1 MTICLNLSAATGE
14 KNKQIVATMNK
25 NIEVFGYTMSEA
37 LFDKLVHMKAKSREV
52 VYDVLVNGLKEITGA
67 DRVYNPMYPNFPE
80 SVMEKDDFELYFNA
94 IVHYWSFGTLLPY
107 EEKEERAPLFNT
119 AKVKVL
125 EAGSFDDLNDIFN
138 NLCASKTSLSKSDV
152 DDMIFVLNSA
162 KVTLPDEIP
171 YKENAACICRLLVD
185 TGVDTDGS
193 LCKKYVKAATDVLR
207 LVTAM
212 SDGDV
217 SLAENTKF
225 RNLKRSER
233 RIIMNL
239 LAGCGNAA
247 EDMNR
252 YAGRWIRV
260 GEKLHPGEFAKN
272 ERYTKAVQAFDIIR
286 NDGKIQSF
294 AGKVDAAIA
303 SGDVTTVVSL
313 LKKRPGEFAR
323 RIDFLLRIFDK
334 DADRKAVIM
343 GFASVAKD
351 VSSTVLLQVRE
362 HFINKLDGSDDMR
375 VFFPKGNL
383 ARSYY
388 IKNNR
393 TEAIPEDTMKMV
405 IAVCENTLVNI
416 YGNREFL
423 GKVYIDKA
431 LKDYTVPFSLRSAG
445 KTMTAVSRGSRIAI
459 DDNTKVIRPF
469 IWWTNTKDDIIDVD
483 LSVAVFADDW
493 NCLEHVSYSNLK
505 SNRFGICHSGDITNG
520 GPVDGE
526 GVAEFIDLDIDK
538 ALSAGARYA
547 VFNVY
552 NFSDEN
558 FSKMEHAAFGFMTRN
573 DMKSGKI
580 FEPSTVKQRM
590 DLASAT
596 TTCIPVIFDL
606 KERVF
611 VWCDMALTADHVRA
625 GYGGINVESNLPSVV
640 VTCKAMVDV
649 KKPNLYDLFIFNA
662 KARSVITDNPDE
674 SDMLKQCI
682 GDKYR
687 LVIKGEWK
695 EGIWDEMENGIRLN
709 FKDEEMIL
717 RNKSNC
723 LYDFNHQYYKVKDAN
738 LIVVIV
744 MGVTEAINYLKM
756 KKMDNDCKTVNPNG
770 FGQGIVYRNF
780 DYTNKILLA

>member
-1 MTICLNLSAATGE
+1 MENSVFSIILRRKNRVFINDNDMLKSLSGAAGE

-37 LFDKLVHMKAKSREV
+37 LFDKLVHMKVKNREV
-52 VYDVLVNGLKEITGA
+52 VYDALVNGLKELTGA
-67 DRVYNPMYPNFPE
+67 DKVYNPMYPNFPE

-125 EAGSFDDLNDIFN
+125 DAGSFDDLNDIFN

-152 DDMIFVLNSA
+152 DDMIFILNSA

-171 YKENAACICRLLVD
+171 FKENDACVCRLLVD

-193 LCKKYVKAATDVLR
+193 LCKKYVKTATDVLR

-217 SLAENTKF
+217 SLVENTKF

-272 ERYTKAVQAFDIIR
+272 ERYTKVVQAFGVIR

-294 AGKVDAAIA
+294 AGRVDAAVA
-303 SGDVTTVVSL
+303 SGDVNTVVSL

-323 RIDFLLRIFDK
+323 RIDFLLRTFDK

-388 IKNNR
+388 IKNDKAE
-393 TEAIPEDTMKMV
+393 TIPEDAMIMV
-405 IAVCENTLVNI
+405 IAVCENALVNI
-416 YGNREFL
+416 YGSRAFL

-431 LKDYTVPFSLRSAG
+431 LRNYTVPFSLRSTG

-459 DDNTKVIRPF
+459 DDSVKIIRPF
-469 IWWTNTKDDIIDVD
+469 IWWTNTKNDIIDVD
-483 LSVAVFADDW
+483 LSVAVFADNWD
-493 NCLEHVSYSNLK
+493 CLEHVSYSNLK
-505 SNRFGICHSGDITNG
+505 SEKFGMCHSGDITNG

-526 GVAEFIDLDIDK
+526 GAAEFIDLDIDK
-538 ALSAGARYA
+538 ALGAGARYA

-552 NFSDEN
+552 NFSNEL
-558 FSKMEHAAFGFMTRN
+558 FSKMEHAAFGFMTREN
-573 DMKSGKI
+573 MESGEI

-611 VWCDMALTADHVRA
+611 IWCDMALTADHVRA

-649 KKPNLYDLFIFNA
+649 KKPNLYDLLMFNV
-662 KARSVITDNPDE
+662 KARGIIT
-674 SDMLKQCI
+674 
-682 GDKYR
+682 
-687 LVIKGEWK
+687 
-695 EGIWDEMENGIRLN
+695 
-709 FKDEEMIL
+709 
-717 RNKSNC
+717 
-723 LYDFNHQYYKVKDAN
+723 AN
-738 LIVVIV
+738 LDEADIRFGFDDNCDVKPSDIDVIV
-744 MGVTEAINYLKM
+744 GKYL
-756 KKMDNDCKTVNPNG
+756 
-770 FGQGIVYRNF
+770 
-780 DYTNKILLA
+780 

>member
-1 MTICLNLSAATGE
+1 MENSVFNIILRRKNRVFINDDDMLKSLSTAAGE

-25 NIEVFGYTMSEA
+25 NIEVFGYTMSET
-37 LFDKLVHMKAKSREV
+37 LFDKLVHMKAKNREV
-52 VYDVLVNGLKEITGA
+52 VYDALVSGLKEITGA
-67 DRVYNPMYPNFPE
+67 DKVYNPMYPNFPE

-125 EAGSFDDLNDIFN
+125 EAGSFDDLNNIFN

-152 DDMIFVLNSA
+152 DDMIFTLNSA

-171 YKENAACICRLLVD
+171 FKENAACVCRLLID

-193 LCKKYVKAATDVLR
+193 LCKKYVKTATDVLR
-207 LVTAM
+207 LITAM

-247 EDMNR
+247 EDMSR
-252 YAGRWIRV
+252 YAGKWIRV

-272 ERYTKAVQAFDIIR
+272 EHYTKVVQAFGVIR

-294 AGKVDAAIA
+294 AGKVDAAVA
-303 SGDVTTVVSL
+303 SGDVNAVVSL

-323 RIDFLLRIFDK
+323 RIDFLLRTFDK
-334 DADRKAVIM
+334 DADRKTVIM

-362 HFINKLDGSDDMR
+362 HFINKLNGNDDMR

-388 IKNNR
+388 VKNNK
-393 TEAIPEDTMKMV
+393 TETVSEDAMKMV
-405 IAVCENTLVNI
+405 IAVCESALVNI

-423 GKVYIDKA
+423 GKVYIDEA
-431 LKDYTVPFSLRSAG
+431 LKNYTVPFSLRSAG

-459 DDNTKVIRPF
+459 DDSAKIIRPF
-469 IWWTNTKDDIIDVD
+469 IWWTNTKDNIIDVD
-483 LSVAVFADDW
+483 LSIAVFADDW

-505 SNRFGICHSGDITNG
+505 SSRFGICHSGDITNG

-526 GVAEFIDLDIDK
+526 GVAEFIDLDIEK

-552 NFSDEN
+552 NFSNEN

-573 DMKSGKI
+573 DMKIGEI

-640 VTCKAMVDV
+640 VTCKAMVDI
-649 KKPNLYDLFIFNA
+649 KKPNLYDLFTLNA
-662 KARSVITDNPDE
+662 KARGIITDNPDE
-674 SDMLKQCI
+674 ADVRFGLDDNCDVKPSDI
-682 GDKYR
+682 D
-687 LVIKGEWK
+687 
-695 EGIWDEMENGIRLN
+695 
-709 FKDEEMIL
+709 
-717 RNKSNC
+717 
-723 LYDFNHQYYKVKDAN
+723 
-738 LIVVIV
+738 VIV
-744 MGVTEAINYLKM
+744 GKYL
-756 KKMDNDCKTVNPNG
+756 
-770 FGQGIVYRNF
+770 
-780 DYTNKILLA
+780 

>member
-1 MTICLNLSAATGE
+1 MENSVFNIILRRKNRVFINDDDMLKSLSAAAGE

-37 LFDKLVHMKAKSREV
+37 LFDKLVHMKAKNREV
-52 VYDVLVNGLKEITGA
+52 VYDVLVNGLKELTGA
-67 DRVYNPMYPNFPE
+67 DKVYNPMYPNFPE

-107 EEKEERAPLFNT
+107 EEKKERVPLFNA

-125 EAGSFDDLNDIFN
+125 EAGSFDGLNDIFN

-152 DDMIFVLNSA
+152 DDMIFILNSA

-171 YKENAACICRLLVD
+171 FKENTACVCRLLVD

-193 LCKKYVKAATDVLR
+193 LCKKYVKTATDVLR
-207 LVTAM
+207 LITAM

-239 LAGCGNAA
+239 LACCGNAA
-247 EDMNR
+247 EDMSR
-252 YAGRWIRV
+252 YAGKWTRV

-272 ERYTKAVQAFDIIR
+272 ERYTKVVQAFGVIR

-294 AGKVDAAIA
+294 AGKVDAAVA
-303 SGDVTTVVSL
+303 SGDLNTVVSL

-323 RIDFLLRIFDK
+323 RMDFLLRTFDK
-334 DADRKAVIM
+334 DADRKTVIM

-362 HFINKLDGSDDMR
+362 HFINKLDGNDDIR

-388 IKNNR
+388 VKNDK
-393 TEAIPEDTMKMV
+393 TETIPEDAMKMV
-405 IAVCENTLVNI
+405 IAVCENALVNI

-423 GKVYIDKA
+423 GKLYIDEA
-431 LKDYTVPFSLRSAG
+431 LKNYTVPFSLRSAG

-459 DDNTKVIRPF
+459 DDNVKIIRPF
-469 IWWTNTKDDIIDVD
+469 IWWTNTKDNIIDVD

-493 NCLEHVSYSNLK
+493 NCLEHVSYTNLK

-538 ALSAGARYA
+538 ALSEGARYA

-552 NFSDEN
+552 NFSNEN
-558 FSKMEHAAFGFMTRN
+558 FSKMEYAAFGFMTRN
-573 DMKSGKI
+573 NMKSGEI

-596 TTCIPVIFDL
+596 TTCIPVIFDF
-606 KERVF
+606 KERMF
-611 VWCDMALTADHVRA
+611 IWCDMALTADHVRA

-649 KKPNLYDLFIFNA
+649 KKPNLYDLFTLNA
-662 KARSVITDNPDE
+662 KARGVITDNPDE
-674 SDMLKQCI
+674 ADISFGLDDNCDVKPSDI
-682 GDKYR
+682 D
-687 LVIKGEWK
+687 
-695 EGIWDEMENGIRLN
+695 
-709 FKDEEMIL
+709 
-717 RNKSNC
+717 
-723 LYDFNHQYYKVKDAN
+723 
-738 LIVVIV
+738 VIV
-744 MGVTEAINYLKM
+744 GKYL
-756 KKMDNDCKTVNPNG
+756 
-770 FGQGIVYRNF
+770 
-780 DYTNKILLA
+780 

>member
-1 MTICLNLSAATGE
+1 MENSVFNIILRRKNRVFINDDDMLKSLSAAAGE

-37 LFDKLVHMKAKSREV
+37 LFDKLVHMKIKSREV
-52 VYDVLVNGLKEITGA
+52 IYDALVSGLKEITGA
-67 DRVYNPMYPNFPE
+67 DKVYNPMYPNFPE

-107 EEKEERAPLFNT
+107 EEKNERTPLFNT
-119 AKVKVL
+119 AKVKIL
-125 EAGSFDDLNDIFN
+125 DAGSFDDLNDIFN

-152 DDMIFVLNSA
+152 DDMIFILNSA

-171 YKENAACICRLLVD
+171 FKENAACVCRLLVD

-193 LCKKYVKAATDVLR
+193 LCKKYVKTATDVLR

-212 SDGDV
+212 SNGDV

-247 EDMNR
+247 EDMNK

-272 ERYTKAVQAFDIIR
+272 ERYTKVVQAFGVIR

-303 SGDVTTVVSL
+303 SGDVNAVVSL
-313 LKKRPGEFAR
+313 LKKRPGEFVR
-323 RIDFLLRIFDK
+323 RIDFLLRTFNK
-334 DADRKAVIM
+334 DTDRKAVVM
-343 GFASVAKD
+343 GFASIAKD

-362 HFINKLDGSDDMR
+362 HFINKLDGNDDIR

-383 ARSYY
+383 AGSYY
-388 IKNNR
+388 VKNDK

-405 IAVCENTLVNI
+405 IAVCESALVNI

-423 GKVYIDKA
+423 GKVYIDEA
-431 LKDYTVPFSLRSAG
+431 LKNYTVPFSLRSAG

-459 DDNTKVIRPF
+459 DDSAKIIRPF
-469 IWWTNTKDDIIDVD
+469 IWWTNTKEDIIDVD
-483 LSVAVFADDW
+483 LSVAVFANDW

-505 SNRFGICHSGDITNG
+505 SSRFGICHSGDITNG

-526 GVAEFIDLDIDK
+526 GVAEFIDLDIEK

-573 DMKSGKI
+573 DMKSGEI

-640 VTCKAMVDV
+640 VTCKAMVDI

-662 KARSVITDNPDE
+662 KARGVITDNPDE
-674 SDMLKQCI
+674 AD
-682 GDKYR
+682 
-687 LVIKGEWK
+687 
-695 EGIWDEMENGIRLN
+695 IRFGLH
-709 FKDEEMIL
+709 D
-717 RNKSNC
+717 NC
-723 LYDFNHQYYKVKDAN
+723 DVKPND
-738 LIVVIV
+738 IDVIV
-744 MGVTEAINYLKM
+744 GKYL
-756 KKMDNDCKTVNPNG
+756 
-770 FGQGIVYRNF
+770 
-780 DYTNKILLA
+780 

>member
-1 MTICLNLSAATGE
+1 MENSVFNIILRRKNRVFINDDDMLKSLSAAAGE

-25 NIEVFGYTMSEA
+25 NIEVFGYTMSET
-37 LFDKLVHMKAKSREV
+37 LFDKLVHMKAKNREV
-52 VYDVLVNGLKEITGA
+52 VYDALVSGLKEITGA
-67 DRVYNPMYPNFPE
+67 DKVYNPMYPNFPE

-125 EAGSFDDLNDIFN
+125 EAGSFDDLNNIFN

-152 DDMIFVLNSA
+152 DDMIFTLNSA

-171 YKENAACICRLLVD
+171 FKENAACICRLLVD

-193 LCKKYVKAATDVLR
+193 LCKKYVKTATDVLR
-207 LVTAM
+207 LITAM

-239 LAGCGNAA
+239 LAGCGNTA

-272 ERYTKAVQAFDIIR
+272 ERYTKVVQAFGVIR

-294 AGKVDAAIA
+294 AGKVDAAVA
-303 SGDVTTVVSL
+303 SGDVNAVVSL
-313 LKKRPGEFAR
+313 FKKRPGEFAR
-323 RIDFLLRIFDK
+323 RIDFLLRTFDK
-334 DADRKAVIM
+334 DADRKTVIM

-388 IKNNR
+388 VKNDK
-393 TEAIPEDTMKMV
+393 TETIPEDAMKMI
-405 IAVCENTLVNI
+405 IAVCENALVNI

-423 GKVYIDKA
+423 GKIYIDEA
-431 LKDYTVPFSLRSAG
+431 LKDYTVPFSLRSAS

-459 DDNTKVIRPF
+459 DDSAKIIRPF
-469 IWWTNTKDDIIDVD
+469 IWWTNTKDNIIDVD
-483 LSVAVFADDW
+483 LSVAIFADDW
-493 NCLEHVSYSNLK
+493 NCLEHVSYNNLE
-505 SNRFGICHSGDITNG
+505 SDRFGICHSGDIING

-526 GVAEFIDLDIDK
+526 GAAEFIDLDIDK

-552 NFSDEN
+552 NFSNES

-573 DMKSGKI
+573 DMKSGEI

-625 GYGGINVESNLPSVV
+625 GFGGINVESNLPSVV

-649 KKPNLYDLFIFNA
+649 KKPNLYDLFTFNA
-662 KARSVITDNPDE
+662 KARGVITDNPDE
-674 SDMLKQCI
+674 ADINFGLDDNCDVKPSDI
-682 GDKYR
+682 D
-687 LVIKGEWK
+687 
-695 EGIWDEMENGIRLN
+695 
-709 FKDEEMIL
+709 
-717 RNKSNC
+717 
-723 LYDFNHQYYKVKDAN
+723 
-738 LIVVIV
+738 VIV
-744 MGVTEAINYLKM
+744 GKYL
-756 KKMDNDCKTVNPNG
+756 
-770 FGQGIVYRNF
+770 
-780 DYTNKILLA
+780 

>member
-1 MTICLNLSAATGE
+1 MENSVFNIILRRKNRVFINNDDMLKSLSAAVSE

-37 LFDKLVHMKAKSREV
+37 LFDKLVHMKAKNREV
-52 VYDVLVNGLKEITGA
+52 VYDALVNGLKELTGA
-67 DRVYNPMYPNFPE
+67 DKVYNPMYPNFPE

-107 EEKEERAPLFNT
+107 EEKKERAPLFNT
-119 AKVKVL
+119 VKVKVL
-125 EAGSFDDLNDIFN
+125 DAGSFDDLNDIFN

-152 DDMIFVLNSA
+152 DDMIFILNST
-162 KVTLPDEIP
+162 KVALPDEIP
-171 YKENAACICRLLVD
+171 FKENAACVCRLLVD

-193 LCKKYVKAATDVLR
+193 LCKKYVKTATDVLR

-247 EDMNR
+247 EDMSR
-252 YAGRWIRV
+252 YAGKWIRV

-272 ERYTKAVQAFDIIR
+272 ERYTKVVRAFDVIR

-294 AGKVDAAIA
+294 AGKVDAAVV
-303 SGDVTTVVSL
+303 SKDVNTVVSL

-323 RIDFLLRIFDK
+323 RIDFLLCTFDK
-334 DADRKAVIM
+334 DTDRKTVIM

-362 HFINKLDGSDDMR
+362 HFINKLDGNDDMR

-388 IKNNR
+388 IKNDKKE
-393 TEAIPEDTMKMV
+393 TIPEDAMKMV
-405 IAVCENTLVNI
+405 IAVCENALINI

-423 GKVYIDKA
+423 GKVYIDEA

-445 KTMTAVSRGSRIAI
+445 KTMISVSRGSRIAI
-459 DDNTKVIRPF
+459 DDSAKIIRPF
-469 IWWTNTKDDIIDVD
+469 IWWTNTKDNIIDVD

-493 NCLEHVSYSNLK
+493 NCLEHVSYNNLE
-505 SNRFGICHSGDITNG
+505 SDRFGICHSGDIING

-526 GVAEFIDLDIDK
+526 GVAEFIDLDIEK

-552 NFSDEN
+552 NFSNEN
-558 FSKMEHAAFGFMTRN
+558 FSKMEHAAFGFMTRS
-573 DMKSGKI
+573 DMKSGEI
-580 FEPSTVKQRM
+580 FEPSMVKQRR

-625 GYGGINVESNLPSVV
+625 GFGGINAESNLPSVV

-649 KKPNLYDLFIFNA
+649 KKPNLYDLFTFNA
-662 KARSVITDNPDE
+662 KARGVITDNPDE
-674 SDMLKQCI
+674 ADIRFGLDDNCDVKPSDI
-682 GDKYR
+682 D
-687 LVIKGEWK
+687 
-695 EGIWDEMENGIRLN
+695 
-709 FKDEEMIL
+709 
-717 RNKSNC
+717 
-723 LYDFNHQYYKVKDAN
+723 
-738 LIVVIV
+738 VIV
-744 MGVTEAINYLKM
+744 GKYL
-756 KKMDNDCKTVNPNG
+756 
-770 FGQGIVYRNF
+770 
-780 DYTNKILLA
+780 

>member
-1 MTICLNLSAATGE
+1 MENSVFSIILRRKNRVFINDNDMLKSLSGAAGE

-52 VYDVLVNGLKEITGA
+52 VYDILVNGLKEITGA
-67 DRVYNPMYPNFPE
+67 DKVYNPMYPNFPE
-80 SVMEKDDFELYFNA
+80 SVMKKDDFELYFNA

-125 EAGSFDDLNDIFN
+125 EAGSFNDLNDIFN
-138 NLCASKTSLSKSDV
+138 NLCASKTSLSKNDV
-152 DDMIFVLNSA
+152 DDMIFILNSV

-171 YKENAACICRLLVD
+171 FKENAACVCRLLVD

-193 LCKKYVKAATDVLR
+193 LCKKYVKTATDILR
-207 LVTAM
+207 LITAM

-272 ERYTKAVQAFDIIR
+272 ERYTKVVQAFGVIR

-294 AGKVDAAIA
+294 AGKVDAAVA
-303 SGDVTTVVSL
+303 SGDVNAVVSL

-323 RIDFLLRIFDK
+323 RIDFLLRTFDK
-334 DADRKAVIM
+334 DADRKTVIM

-362 HFINKLDGSDDMR
+362 HFINKLNGNDDMR

-388 IKNNR
+388 VKNNK
-393 TEAIPEDTMKMV
+393 TETVSEDAMKMV
-405 IAVCENTLVNI
+405 IAVCESALVNI

-423 GKVYIDKA
+423 GKVYIDEA
-431 LKDYTVPFSLRSAG
+431 LKNYTVPFSLRSAG

-459 DDNTKVIRPF
+459 DDSAKIIRPF
-469 IWWTNTKDDIIDVD
+469 IWWTNTKDNIIDVD
-483 LSVAVFADDW
+483 LSIAVFADDW

-505 SNRFGICHSGDITNG
+505 SSRFGICHSGDITNG

-526 GVAEFIDLDIDK
+526 GVAEFIDLDIEK

-552 NFSDEN
+552 NFSNEN

-573 DMKSGKI
+573 DMKIGEI

-640 VTCKAMVDV
+640 VTCKAIIDV
-649 KKPNLYDLFIFNA
+649 KKPNLYDLFTFNA
-662 KARSVITDNPDE
+662 TARGVITDNPDE
-674 SDMLKQCI
+674 ADIRFGLDDNCDVKPSDI
-682 GDKYR
+682 D
-687 LVIKGEWK
+687 
-695 EGIWDEMENGIRLN
+695 
-709 FKDEEMIL
+709 
-717 RNKSNC
+717 
-723 LYDFNHQYYKVKDAN
+723 
-738 LIVVIV
+738 VIV
-744 MGVTEAINYLKM
+744 GKYL
-756 KKMDNDCKTVNPNG
+756 
-770 FGQGIVYRNF
+770 
-780 DYTNKILLA
+780 

>member
-1 MTICLNLSAATGE
+1 MENSVFNIILRRKNRVFINNDDMLKSLSAAVSE

-37 LFDKLVHMKAKSREV
+37 LFDKLVHMKVKNREV
-52 VYDVLVNGLKEITGA
+52 VYDALVNGLKELTGA
-67 DRVYNPMYPNFPE
+67 DKVYNPMYPNFPE

-107 EEKEERAPLFNT
+107 EEKKERTPLFDT

-138 NLCASKTSLSKSDV
+138 NLCASKTSLSKNDV
-152 DDMIFVLNSA
+152 DDMIFILNSA

-171 YKENAACICRLLVD
+171 FKENAACICRLLVD

-193 LCKKYVKAATDVLR
+193 LCKKYVKTATDVLR
-207 LVTAM
+207 LITAM

-239 LAGCGNAA
+239 LAGCGNTA

-272 ERYTKAVQAFDIIR
+272 ERYTKVVQAFGVIR

-294 AGKVDAAIA
+294 AGKVDAAVA
-303 SGDVTTVVSL
+303 SGDVNAVVSL

-323 RIDFLLRIFDK
+323 RIDFLLRTFDK
-334 DADRKAVIM
+334 DADRKTVIM

-388 IKNNR
+388 VKNDK
-393 TEAIPEDTMKMV
+393 TETIPEDAMKMI
-405 IAVCENTLVNI
+405 IAVCENALVNI

-423 GKVYIDKA
+423 GKIYIDEA
-431 LKDYTVPFSLRSAG
+431 LKDYTVPFSLRSAS

-459 DDNTKVIRPF
+459 DDSAKIIRPF
-469 IWWTNTKDDIIDVD
+469 IWWTNTKDNIIDVD

-493 NCLEHVSYSNLK
+493 NCLEHVSYNNLE
-505 SNRFGICHSGDITNG
+505 SDRFGICHSGDIING

-526 GVAEFIDLDIDK
+526 GAAEFIDLNIDK

-552 NFSDEN
+552 NFSNES
-558 FSKMEHAAFGFMTRN
+558 FSRMEHAAFGFMTRN
-573 DMKSGKI
+573 DMKSGEI

-611 VWCDMALTADHVRA
+611 IWCDMALTADHVRA
-625 GYGGINVESNLPSVV
+625 GFGGINVESNLPSVV

-662 KARSVITDNPDE
+662 KARGVITDNPDE
-674 SDMLKQCI
+674 ADIRFGLDDSCDVKPSDI
-682 GDKYR
+682 D
-687 LVIKGEWK
+687 
-695 EGIWDEMENGIRLN
+695 
-709 FKDEEMIL
+709 
-717 RNKSNC
+717 
-723 LYDFNHQYYKVKDAN
+723 
-738 LIVVIV
+738 VIV
-744 MGVTEAINYLKM
+744 GKYL
-756 KKMDNDCKTVNPNG
+756 
-770 FGQGIVYRNF
+770 
-780 DYTNKILLA
+780 

>member
-1 MTICLNLSAATGE
+1 MENSVFSIILRRKNRVFINDNDMLKSLSGAAGE

-52 VYDVLVNGLKEITGA
+52 VYDILVNGLKEITGA
-67 DRVYNPMYPNFPE
+67 DKVYNPMYPNFPE
-80 SVMEKDDFELYFNA
+80 SVMKKDDFELYFNA

-125 EAGSFDDLNDIFN
+125 EAGSFNDLNDIFN
-138 NLCASKTSLSKSDV
+138 NLCASKTSLSKNDV
-152 DDMIFVLNSA
+152 DDMIFILNSV

-171 YKENAACICRLLVD
+171 FKENAACVCRLLVD

-193 LCKKYVKAATDVLR
+193 LCKKYVKTATDILR
-207 LVTAM
+207 LITAM

-272 ERYTKAVQAFDIIR
+272 ERYTKVVQAFGVIR
-286 NDGKIQSF
+286 NDGKIQLF
-294 AGKVDAAIA
+294 AGKVDAAVA
-303 SGDVTTVVSL
+303 SGDVNTVVSL

-323 RIDFLLRIFDK
+323 RIDFLLRTFNK

-362 HFINKLDGSDDMR
+362 HFINKLDGNDDMR

-388 IKNNR
+388 VKNNK
-393 TEAIPEDTMKMV
+393 TETVSEDAMKMV
-405 IAVCENTLVNI
+405 IAVCESALVNI

-423 GKVYIDKA
+423 GKVYIDEA
-431 LKDYTVPFSLRSAG
+431 LKNYTVPFSLRSAG

-459 DDNTKVIRPF
+459 DDSAKIIRPF
-469 IWWTNTKDDIIDVD
+469 IWWTNTKDNTIDVD
-483 LSVAVFADDW
+483 LSIAVFADDW

-505 SNRFGICHSGDITNG
+505 SSRFGICHSGDITNG

-526 GVAEFIDLDIDK
+526 GVAEFIDLDIEK

-552 NFSDEN
+552 NFSNEI

-573 DMKSGKI
+573 DMKIGEI

-640 VTCKAMVDV
+640 VTCKAIVDV
-649 KKPNLYDLFIFNA
+649 KKPNLYDLFTFNA
-662 KARSVITDNPDE
+662 TARGVITDNPDE
-674 SDMLKQCI
+674 ADIRFGLDDNCDVKPSDI
-682 GDKYR
+682 D
-687 LVIKGEWK
+687 
-695 EGIWDEMENGIRLN
+695 
-709 FKDEEMIL
+709 
-717 RNKSNC
+717 
-723 LYDFNHQYYKVKDAN
+723 
-738 LIVVIV
+738 VIV
-744 MGVTEAINYLKM
+744 GKYL
-756 KKMDNDCKTVNPNG
+756 
-770 FGQGIVYRNF
+770 
-780 DYTNKILLA
+780 

>member
-1 MTICLNLSAATGE
+1 MENSVFNIILRRKNRVFINDDDMLKSLSGAAGE

-37 LFDKLVHMKAKSREV
+37 LFDKLVHMKAKNREV
-52 VYDVLVNGLKEITGA
+52 VYDVLVNGLKELTGA
-67 DRVYNPMYPNFPE
+67 DKVYNPMYPNFPE

-107 EEKEERAPLFNT
+107 EEKKERAPLFNT

-125 EAGSFDDLNDIFN
+125 DVGSFEDLNDIFN

-152 DDMIFVLNSA
+152 EDIIFILNSA

-171 YKENAACICRLLVD
+171 FKENAACVCRLLVD

-193 LCKKYVKAATDVLR
+193 LCKKYVKTATDVLR
-207 LVTAM
+207 LITAM

-247 EDMNR
+247 EDMSR

-272 ERYTKAVQAFDIIR
+272 ERYTKAVQAFSVIR

-323 RIDFLLRIFDK
+323 RIDFLLRTFNK

-351 VSSTVLLQVRE
+351 VSSTVLLQERE

-388 IKNNR
+388 VKNDK
-393 TEAIPEDTMKMV
+393 TESIPEDAMKMV
-405 IAVCENTLVNI
+405 IAVCENALINI

-423 GKVYIDKA
+423 GKVYIDEG

-459 DDNTKVIRPF
+459 DDSAKIIRPF

-505 SNRFGICHSGDITNG
+505 SSRFGICHSGDITNG

-526 GVAEFIDLDIDK
+526 GVAEFIDLDIEK

-558 FSKMEHAAFGFMTRN
+558 FSKMEHAAFGFMTRS
-573 DMKSGKI
+573 DMNSGEI
-580 FEPSTVKQRM
+580 FEPSMVKQRM

-611 VWCDMALTADHVRA
+611 VWCDMALTADHVKA
-625 GYGGINVESNLPSVV
+625 GFGGINVESNLPSVV

-649 KKPNLYDLFIFNA
+649 KKPNLYDLLMFNV
-662 KARSVITDNPDE
+662 KARGIITANPDE
-674 SDMLKQCI
+674 ADIRFGLDDNCDVKPSDI
-682 GDKYR
+682 D
-687 LVIKGEWK
+687 
-695 EGIWDEMENGIRLN
+695 
-709 FKDEEMIL
+709 
-717 RNKSNC
+717 
-723 LYDFNHQYYKVKDAN
+723 
-738 LIVVIV
+738 VIV
-744 MGVTEAINYLKM
+744 GKYL
-756 KKMDNDCKTVNPNG
+756 
-770 FGQGIVYRNF
+770 
-780 DYTNKILLA
+780 

>member
-1 MTICLNLSAATGE
+1 MENSVFSIILRRKNRVFINDNDMLKSLSGAAGE

-52 VYDVLVNGLKEITGA
+52 VYDILVNGLKEITGA
-67 DRVYNPMYPNFPE
+67 DKVYNPMYPNFPE
-80 SVMEKDDFELYFNA
+80 SVMKKDDFELYFNA

-107 EEKEERAPLFNT
+107 EKKEERAPLFNT

-125 EAGSFDDLNDIFN
+125 EAGSFNDLNDIFN
-138 NLCASKTSLSKSDV
+138 NLCASKTSLSKNDV
-152 DDMIFVLNSA
+152 DDMIFILNSV

-171 YKENAACICRLLVD
+171 FKENAACVCRLLVD

-193 LCKKYVKAATDVLR
+193 LCKKYVKTATDILR
-207 LVTAM
+207 LITAM

-272 ERYTKAVQAFDIIR
+272 ERYTKVVQAFGVIR

-294 AGKVDAAIA
+294 AGKVDAAVA
-303 SGDVTTVVSL
+303 SGDVNAVVSL

-323 RIDFLLRIFDK
+323 RIDFLLRTFDK
-334 DADRKAVIM
+334 DADRKTVIM

-362 HFINKLDGSDDMR
+362 HFINKLNGNDDMR

-388 IKNNR
+388 VKNNK
-393 TEAIPEDTMKMV
+393 TETVSEDAMKMV
-405 IAVCENTLVNI
+405 IAVCESALVNI

-423 GKVYIDKA
+423 GKVYIDEA
-431 LKDYTVPFSLRSAG
+431 LKNYTVPFSLRSAG

-459 DDNTKVIRPF
+459 DDSAKIIRPF
-469 IWWTNTKDDIIDVD
+469 IWWTNTKDNIIDVD
-483 LSVAVFADDW
+483 LSIAVFADDW
-493 NCLEHVSYSNLK
+493 KCLEHVSYSNLE
-505 SNRFGICHSGDITNG
+505 SSRFGICHSGDITNG

-526 GVAEFIDLDIDK
+526 GVAEFIDLDIEK

-552 NFSDEN
+552 NFSNEN

-573 DMKSGKI
+573 DMKIGEI

-640 VTCKAMVDV
+640 VTCKAIVDV
-649 KKPNLYDLFIFNA
+649 KKPNLYDLFTFNA
-662 KARSVITDNPDE
+662 TARGVITDNPDE
-674 SDMLKQCI
+674 ADIRFGLDDNCDVKPSDI
-682 GDKYR
+682 D
-687 LVIKGEWK
+687 
-695 EGIWDEMENGIRLN
+695 
-709 FKDEEMIL
+709 
-717 RNKSNC
+717 
-723 LYDFNHQYYKVKDAN
+723 
-738 LIVVIV
+738 VIV
-744 MGVTEAINYLKM
+744 GKYL
-756 KKMDNDCKTVNPNG
+756 
-770 FGQGIVYRNF
+770 
-780 DYTNKILLA
+780 

>member
-1 MTICLNLSAATGE
+1 MENSVFNIILRRKNRVFINDDDMLKSLSAAVGE

-37 LFDKLVHMKAKSREV
+37 LFDKLVHMKAKNREV
-52 VYDVLVNGLKEITGA
+52 MYNTLVNGLKEITGA

-107 EEKEERAPLFNT
+107 EEKKERVPLFNV

-152 DDMIFVLNSA
+152 EDMIFILNSA

-171 YKENAACICRLLVD
+171 FKENAACICRLLVD

-193 LCKKYVKAATDVLR
+193 LCKKYVKTATDVLR
-207 LVTAM
+207 LVTVM

-217 SLAENTKF
+217 SLAKNTKF

-272 ERYTKAVQAFDIIR
+272 EHYTKVVQAFGIIR

-294 AGKVDAAIA
+294 AGRVDAAVA
-303 SGDVTTVVSL
+303 SGDVNTVVSL

-323 RIDFLLRIFDK
+323 RIDFLLRTFDK
-334 DADRKAVIM
+334 DADRKTVIM

-362 HFINKLDGSDDMR
+362 HFINKLNGNDDMR

-383 ARSYY
+383 TRSYY
-388 IKNNR
+388 VKNNK
-393 TEAIPEDTMKMV
+393 TETVSEDAMKMV
-405 IAVCENTLVNI
+405 IAVCESALVNI

-423 GKVYIDKA
+423 GKVYIDEG

-459 DDNTKVIRPF
+459 DDSAKIIRPF

-483 LSVAVFADDW
+483 LSVAVFTDDW

-505 SNRFGICHSGDITNG
+505 SSRFGICHSGDITNG

-526 GVAEFIDLDIDK
+526 GVAEFIDLDIEK

-552 NFSDEN
+552 NFSNEN

-573 DMKSGKI
+573 DMKSGEI
-580 FEPSTVKQRM
+580 FESSMVKQRM

-606 KERVF
+606 RERVLI
-611 VWCDMALTADHVRA
+611 WCDMALTADHVRA

-649 KKPNLYDLFIFNA
+649 KKPNLYDLFTFNA
-662 KARSVITDNPDE
+662 KARGVITDNPDE
-674 SDMLKQCI
+674 ADIRFGLDDNCDVKPSDI
-682 GDKYR
+682 D
-687 LVIKGEWK
+687 
-695 EGIWDEMENGIRLN
+695 
-709 FKDEEMIL
+709 
-717 RNKSNC
+717 
-723 LYDFNHQYYKVKDAN
+723 
-738 LIVVIV
+738 VIV
-744 MGVTEAINYLKM
+744 GKYL
-756 KKMDNDCKTVNPNG
+756 
-770 FGQGIVYRNF
+770 
-780 DYTNKILLA
+780 

>member
-1 MTICLNLSAATGE
+1 MENSVFNIILRRKNRVFINDDDMLKSLSAAVGE

-37 LFDKLVHMKAKSREV
+37 LFDKLVHMKAKNREV
-52 VYDVLVNGLKEITGA
+52 MYNTLVNGLKEITGA
-67 DRVYNPMYPNFPE
+67 DRVYNPLYPNFPE

-107 EEKEERAPLFNT
+107 EEKKERVPLFNV

-152 DDMIFVLNSA
+152 EDMIFILNSA

-171 YKENAACICRLLVD
+171 FKENAACVCRLLVD
-185 TGVDTDGS
+185 TGVDTDGY
-193 LCKKYVKAATDVLR
+193 LCRKYIKTATDVLR

-225 RNLKRSER
+225 RNLKRGER

-247 EDMNR
+247 EDMSR

-272 ERYTKAVQAFDIIR
+272 ERYTKAVQAFGVIR
-286 NDGKIQSF
+286 NDGKIKSF
-294 AGKVDAAIA
+294 AGRVDAAVA
-303 SGDVTTVVSL
+303 SGDVNTVVSL

-323 RIDFLLRIFDK
+323 RIDFLLRTFDK

-343 GFASVAKD
+343 SFASVAKD

-388 IKNNR
+388 VKNNK
-393 TEAIPEDTMKMV
+393 TKTIPEDVMKMV
-405 IAVCENTLVNI
+405 IAVCESTLVNI

-423 GKVYIDKA
+423 GKVYIDEA
-431 LKDYTVPFSLRSAG
+431 LKNYTVPFSLRSAG

-459 DDNTKVIRPF
+459 DDSAKIIRPF
-469 IWWTNTKDDIIDVD
+469 IWWTNTKDNIIDVD
-483 LSVAVFADDW
+483 LSVAVFADNWD
-493 NCLEHVSYSNLK
+493 CLEHVSYTNLK
-505 SNRFGICHSGDITNG
+505 SSRFGICHSGDITNG

-526 GVAEFIDLDIDK
+526 GVAEFIDLDIEK

-547 VFNVY
+547 AFNVY

-573 DMKSGKI
+573 DMKSGEI

-606 KERVF
+606 RERVLI
-611 VWCDMALTADHVRA
+611 WCDMALTADHVRA

-649 KKPNLYDLFIFNA
+649 KKPNLYDLFTFNA
-662 KARSVITDNPDE
+662 KARGVITDNPDE
-674 SDMLKQCI
+674 ADIRFGLDDNCDVKPSDI
-682 GDKYR
+682 D
-687 LVIKGEWK
+687 
-695 EGIWDEMENGIRLN
+695 
-709 FKDEEMIL
+709 
-717 RNKSNC
+717 
-723 LYDFNHQYYKVKDAN
+723 
-738 LIVVIV
+738 VIV
-744 MGVTEAINYLKM
+744 GKYL
-756 KKMDNDCKTVNPNG
+756 
-770 FGQGIVYRNF
+770 
-780 DYTNKILLA
+780 

>member
-1 MTICLNLSAATGE
+1 MENSVFNIILRRKNRVFINDDDMLKSLSGAAGE

-37 LFDKLVHMKAKSREV
+37 LFDKLVHMKAKNREV
-52 VYDVLVNGLKEITGA
+52 VYDVLVNGLKELTGA
-67 DRVYNPMYPNFPE
+67 DKVYNPMYPNFPE

-107 EEKEERAPLFNT
+107 EEKKERAPLFNT

-125 EAGSFDDLNDIFN
+125 DVGSFEDLNDIFN

-152 DDMIFVLNSA
+152 EDIIFILNSA

-171 YKENAACICRLLVD
+171 FKENAACVCRLLVD

-193 LCKKYVKAATDVLR
+193 LCKKYVKTATDVLR
-207 LVTAM
+207 LITAM

-247 EDMNR
+247 EDMSR

-272 ERYTKAVQAFDIIR
+272 ERYTKAVQAFSVIR

-313 LKKRPGEFAR
+313 LKKCPGEFAR
-323 RIDFLLRIFDK
+323 RIDFLLRTFNK

-388 IKNNR
+388 VKNDK
-393 TEAIPEDTMKMV
+393 TESIPEDAMKMV
-405 IAVCENTLVNI
+405 IAVCENALINI

-423 GKVYIDKA
+423 GKVYIDEG

-459 DDNTKVIRPF
+459 DDSAKIIRPF

-505 SNRFGICHSGDITNG
+505 SSRFGICHSGDITNG

-526 GVAEFIDLDIDK
+526 GVAEFIDLDIEK

-558 FSKMEHAAFGFMTRN
+558 FSKMEHAAFGFMTRS
-573 DMKSGKI
+573 DMNSGEI
-580 FEPSTVKQRM
+580 FEPSMVKQRM

-611 VWCDMALTADHVRA
+611 VWCDMALTADHVKA
-625 GYGGINVESNLPSVV
+625 GFGGINVESNLPSVV

-649 KKPNLYDLFIFNA
+649 KKPNLYDLLMFNV
-662 KARSVITDNPDE
+662 KARGIITANPDE
-674 SDMLKQCI
+674 ADIRFGLDDNCDVKPSDI
-682 GDKYR
+682 D
-687 LVIKGEWK
+687 
-695 EGIWDEMENGIRLN
+695 
-709 FKDEEMIL
+709 
-717 RNKSNC
+717 
-723 LYDFNHQYYKVKDAN
+723 
-738 LIVVIV
+738 VIV
-744 MGVTEAINYLKM
+744 GKYL
-756 KKMDNDCKTVNPNG
+756 
-770 FGQGIVYRNF
+770 
-780 DYTNKILLA
+780 

>member
-1 MTICLNLSAATGE
+1 MENSVFNIILRRKNRVFINDDDMLKSLSAAAGE

-37 LFDKLVHMKAKSREV
+37 LFDKLVHMKIKSREV
-52 VYDVLVNGLKEITGA
+52 IYDALVSGLKEITGA
-67 DRVYNPMYPNFPE
+67 DKVYNPMYPNFPE

-107 EEKEERAPLFNT
+107 EEKNERTPLFNT
-119 AKVKVL
+119 AKVKIL
-125 EAGSFDDLNDIFN
+125 DAGSFDDLNDIFN

-152 DDMIFVLNSA
+152 DDMIFILNSA

-171 YKENAACICRLLVD
+171 FKENAACVCRLLVD

-193 LCKKYVKAATDVLR
+193 LCKKYVKTATDVLR

-212 SDGDV
+212 SNGDV

-247 EDMNR
+247 EDMNK

-272 ERYTKAVQAFDIIR
+272 ERYTKVVQAFGVIR

-303 SGDVTTVVSL
+303 SDDVNAVVSL
-313 LKKRPGEFAR
+313 LKKRPGEFVR
-323 RIDFLLRIFDK
+323 RIDFLLRTFNK
-334 DADRKAVIM
+334 DTDRKAVVM
-343 GFASVAKD
+343 GFASIAKD

-362 HFINKLDGSDDMR
+362 HFINKLDGNDDIR

-388 IKNNR
+388 VKNDKI
-393 TEAIPEDTMKMV
+393 EAIPEDTMKMV
-405 IAVCENTLVNI
+405 IAVCESALVNI

-423 GKVYIDKA
+423 GKVYIDEA
-431 LKDYTVPFSLRSAG
+431 LKNYTVPFSLRSAG

-459 DDNTKVIRPF
+459 DDSAKIIRPF
-469 IWWTNTKDDIIDVD
+469 IWWTNTKEDIIDVD
-483 LSVAVFADDW
+483 LSVAVFANDW

-505 SNRFGICHSGDITNG
+505 SSRFGICHSGDITNG

-526 GVAEFIDLDIDK
+526 GVAEFIDLDIEK

-573 DMKSGKI
+573 DMKSGEI

-625 GYGGINVESNLPSVV
+625 GFGGINVESNLPSVV

-649 KKPNLYDLFIFNA
+649 KKPNLYDLFTFNA
-662 KARSVITDNPDE
+662 KARGVITDNPDE
-674 SDMLKQCI
+674 ADIRFGLDDSCDVKPSDI
-682 GDKYR
+682 D
-687 LVIKGEWK
+687 
-695 EGIWDEMENGIRLN
+695 
-709 FKDEEMIL
+709 
-717 RNKSNC
+717 
-723 LYDFNHQYYKVKDAN
+723 
-738 LIVVIV
+738 VIV
-744 MGVTEAINYLKM
+744 GKYL
-756 KKMDNDCKTVNPNG
+756 
-770 FGQGIVYRNF
+770 
-780 DYTNKILLA
+780 

>member
-1 MTICLNLSAATGE
+1 MENSVFSIILRRKNRVFINDNDMLKSLSGAAGE

-52 VYDVLVNGLKEITGA
+52 VYDILVNGLKEITGA
-67 DRVYNPMYPNFPE
+67 DKVYNPMYPNFPE
-80 SVMEKDDFELYFNA
+80 SVMKKDDFELYFNA

-125 EAGSFDDLNDIFN
+125 EAGSFNDLNDIFN
-138 NLCASKTSLSKSDV
+138 NLCASKTSLSKNDV
-152 DDMIFVLNSA
+152 DDMIFILNSV

-171 YKENAACICRLLVD
+171 FKENAACVCRLLVD

-193 LCKKYVKAATDVLR
+193 LCKKYVKTATDILR
-207 LVTAM
+207 LITAM

-272 ERYTKAVQAFDIIR
+272 ERYTKVVQAFGVIR

-294 AGKVDAAIA
+294 AGKVDAAVA
-303 SGDVTTVVSL
+303 SGDVNAVVSL

-323 RIDFLLRIFDK
+323 RIDFLLRTFDK
-334 DADRKAVIM
+334 DADRKTVIM

-362 HFINKLDGSDDMR
+362 HFINKLNGNDDMR

-388 IKNNR
+388 VKNNK
-393 TEAIPEDTMKMV
+393 TETVSEDAMKMV
-405 IAVCENTLVNI
+405 IAVCESALVNI

-423 GKVYIDKA
+423 GKVYIDEA
-431 LKDYTVPFSLRSAG
+431 LKNYTVPFSLRSAG

-459 DDNTKVIRPF
+459 DDSAKIIRPF
-469 IWWTNTKDDIIDVD
+469 IWWTNTKDNIIDVD
-483 LSVAVFADDW
+483 LSIAVFADD
-493 NCLEHVSYSNLK
+493 
-505 SNRFGICHSGDITNG
+505 
-520 GPVDGE
+520 
-526 GVAEFIDLDIDK
+526 
-538 ALSAGARYA
+538 
-547 VFNVY
+547 
-552 NFSDEN
+552 
-558 FSKMEHAAFGFMTRN
+558 
-573 DMKSGKI
+573 
-580 FEPSTVKQRM
+580 
-590 DLASAT
+590 
-596 TTCIPVIFDL
+596 
-606 KERVF
+606 
-611 VWCDMALTADHVRA
+611 
-625 GYGGINVESNLPSVV
+625 
-640 VTCKAMVDV
+640 
-649 KKPNLYDLFIFNA
+649 
-662 KARSVITDNPDE
+662 
-674 SDMLKQCI
+674 
-682 GDKYR
+682 
-687 LVIKGEWK
+687 
-695 EGIWDEMENGIRLN
+695 
-709 FKDEEMIL
+709 
-717 RNKSNC
+717 
-723 LYDFNHQYYKVKDAN
+723 
-738 LIVVIV
+738 
-744 MGVTEAINYLKM
+744 
-756 KKMDNDCKTVNPNG
+756 
-770 FGQGIVYRNF
+770 
-780 DYTNKILLA
+780 

>member
-1 MTICLNLSAATGE
+1 MENSVFNIILRRKNRVFINDDDMLKSLSAAAGE

-37 LFDKLVHMKAKSREV
+37 LFDKLVHMKIKSREV
-52 VYDVLVNGLKEITGA
+52 IYDALVSGLKEITGA
-67 DRVYNPMYPNFPE
+67 DKVYNPMYPNFPE

-107 EEKEERAPLFNT
+107 EEKNERTPLFNT
-119 AKVKVL
+119 AKVKIL
-125 EAGSFDDLNDIFN
+125 DAGSFDDLNDIFN

-152 DDMIFVLNSA
+152 DDMIFILNSA

-171 YKENAACICRLLVD
+171 FKENAACVCRLLVD

-193 LCKKYVKAATDVLR
+193 LCKKYVKTATDVLR

-212 SDGDV
+212 SNGDV

-247 EDMNR
+247 EDMSR

-272 ERYTKAVQAFDIIR
+272 EHYTKVVQAFGIIR

-294 AGKVDAAIA
+294 AGRVDAAVA
-303 SGDVTTVVSL
+303 SGDVNTVVSL

-323 RIDFLLRIFDK
+323 RIDFLLRTFDK

-362 HFINKLDGSDDMR
+362 HFINKIDGNDDMR

-388 IKNNR
+388 VKNDK
-393 TEAIPEDTMKMV
+393 TEAIPEDAMKMV
-405 IAVCENTLVNI
+405 IAVCESALINI

-423 GKVYIDKA
+423 GKVYIDEA

-459 DDNTKVIRPF
+459 DDSAKIIRLF

-505 SNRFGICHSGDITNG
+505 SSRFGICHSGDITNG

-526 GVAEFIDLDIDK
+526 GVAEFIDLDIEK

-573 DMKSGKI
+573 DMKSGEI

-640 VTCKAMVDV
+640 VTCKAMVDI

-662 KARSVITDNPDE
+662 KARGVITDNPDE
-674 SDMLKQCI
+674 ADIRFGLHDNCDVKPSDI
-682 GDKYR
+682 D
-687 LVIKGEWK
+687 
-695 EGIWDEMENGIRLN
+695 
-709 FKDEEMIL
+709 
-717 RNKSNC
+717 
-723 LYDFNHQYYKVKDAN
+723 
-738 LIVVIV
+738 VIV
-744 MGVTEAINYLKM
+744 GKYL
-756 KKMDNDCKTVNPNG
+756 
-770 FGQGIVYRNF
+770 
-780 DYTNKILLA
+780 

>member
-1 MTICLNLSAATGE
+1 MENSVFSIILRRKNRVFINDNDMLKSLSGAAGE

-52 VYDVLVNGLKEITGA
+52 VYDILVNGLKEITGA
-67 DRVYNPMYPNFPE
+67 DKVYNPMYPNFPE
-80 SVMEKDDFELYFNA
+80 SVMKKDDFELYFNA

-125 EAGSFDDLNDIFN
+125 EAGSFNDLNDIFN
-138 NLCASKTSLSKSDV
+138 NLCASKTSLSKNDV
-152 DDMIFVLNSA
+152 DDMIFILNSV

-171 YKENAACICRLLVD
+171 FKENAACVCRLLVD

-193 LCKKYVKAATDVLR
+193 LCKKYVKTATDILR
-207 LVTAM
+207 LITAM

-272 ERYTKAVQAFDIIR
+272 ERYTKVVQAFGVIR

-294 AGKVDAAIA
+294 AGKVDAAVA
-303 SGDVTTVVSL
+303 SGDVNAVVSL

-323 RIDFLLRIFDK
+323 RIDFLLRTFDK
-334 DADRKAVIM
+334 DADRKTVIM

-362 HFINKLDGSDDMR
+362 HFINKLNGNDDMR

-388 IKNNR
+388 VKNNK
-393 TEAIPEDTMKMV
+393 TETISEDAMKMV
-405 IAVCENTLVNI
+405 IAVCESALVNI

-423 GKVYIDKA
+423 GKVYIDEA
-431 LKDYTVPFSLRSAG
+431 LKNYTVPFSLRSAG

-459 DDNTKVIRPF
+459 DDSAKIIRPF
-469 IWWTNTKDDIIDVD
+469 IWWTNTKDNIIDVD
-483 LSVAVFADDW
+483 LSIAVFADDW

-505 SNRFGICHSGDITNG
+505 SSRFGICHSGDITNG

-526 GVAEFIDLDIDK
+526 GVAEFIDLDIEK

-552 NFSDEN
+552 NFSNEN

-573 DMKSGKI
+573 DMKIGEI

-640 VTCKAMVDV
+640 VTCKAIVDV
-649 KKPNLYDLFIFNA
+649 KKPNLYDLFTFNA
-662 KARSVITDNPDE
+662 TARGVITDNPDE
-674 SDMLKQCI
+674 ADIRFGLDDNCDVKPSDI
-682 GDKYR
+682 D
-687 LVIKGEWK
+687 
-695 EGIWDEMENGIRLN
+695 
-709 FKDEEMIL
+709 
-717 RNKSNC
+717 
-723 LYDFNHQYYKVKDAN
+723 
-738 LIVVIV
+738 VIV
-744 MGVTEAINYLKM
+744 GKYL
-756 KKMDNDCKTVNPNG
+756 
-770 FGQGIVYRNF
+770 
-780 DYTNKILLA
+780 

>member
-1 MTICLNLSAATGE
+1 MENSVFNIILRRKNRVFINNDDMLKSLSAAVSE

-37 LFDKLVHMKAKSREV
+37 LFDKLVHMKAKNREV
-52 VYDVLVNGLKEITGA
+52 VYDALVNGLKELTGA
-67 DRVYNPMYPNFPE
+67 DKVYNPMYPNFPE

-94 IVHYWSFGTLLPY
+94 IVHYWSFGTLLPH
-107 EEKEERAPLFNT
+107 EEKKERVPLFNA

-125 EAGSFDDLNDIFN
+125 EAGSFDGLNDIFN

-152 DDMIFVLNSA
+152 DDMIFILNSA

-171 YKENAACICRLLVD
+171 FKENTACICRLLVD

-193 LCKKYVKAATDVLR
+193 LCKKYVKTATDVLR

-239 LAGCGNAA
+239 LADCGNAA

-272 ERYTKAVQAFDIIR
+272 ERYTKVVRAFGIIR

-294 AGKVDAAIA
+294 AGKVDAAVA
-303 SGDVTTVVSL
+303 SGDVNAVVSL

-323 RIDFLLRIFDK
+323 RIDFFLRTFDK
-334 DADRKAVIM
+334 DADRKTVIM

-388 IKNNR
+388 IKNDKKE
-393 TEAIPEDTMKMV
+393 TIPEDAMKMV
-405 IAVCENTLVNI
+405 IAVCENALVNI

-423 GKVYIDKA
+423 GKVYIDEA

-445 KTMTAVSRGSRIAI
+445 KTMISVSRGSRIAI
-459 DDNTKVIRPF
+459 DDSAKIIRPF
-469 IWWTNTKDDIIDVD
+469 IWWTNTKDNIIDVD
-483 LSVAVFADDW
+483 LSVAIFADDW
-493 NCLEHVSYSNLK
+493 NCLEHVSYNNLE
-505 SNRFGICHSGDITNG
+505 SDRFGICHSGDIING

-526 GVAEFIDLDIDK
+526 GAAEFIDLDIDK

-552 NFSDEN
+552 NFSNEN

-573 DMKSGKI
+573 DMKNGEI

-606 KERVF
+606 KERMF
-611 VWCDMALTADHVRA
+611 IWCDMALTADHVRA

-649 KKPNLYDLFIFNA
+649 KKPNLYDLFTFNA
-662 KARSVITDNPDE
+662 KARGVITDNPDE
-674 SDMLKQCI
+674 ADINFGLDDNCDVKPSDI
-682 GDKYR
+682 D
-687 LVIKGEWK
+687 
-695 EGIWDEMENGIRLN
+695 
-709 FKDEEMIL
+709 
-717 RNKSNC
+717 
-723 LYDFNHQYYKVKDAN
+723 
-738 LIVVIV
+738 VIV
-744 MGVTEAINYLKM
+744 GKYL
-756 KKMDNDCKTVNPNG
+756 
-770 FGQGIVYRNF
+770 
-780 DYTNKILLA
+780 

>member
-1 MTICLNLSAATGE
+1 MENSVFNIILRRKNRVFINDDDMLKSLSAAVGE

-37 LFDKLVHMKAKSREV
+37 LFDKLVHMKAKNREV
-52 VYDVLVNGLKEITGA
+52 MYDALVNGLKEITGA

-107 EEKEERAPLFNT
+107 EEKKERVPLFNV

-152 DDMIFVLNSA
+152 EDMIFILNSA
-162 KVTLPDEIP
+162 KVTLPNEIP
-171 YKENAACICRLLVD
+171 FKENAACVCRLLVD
-185 TGVDTDGS
+185 TGVDTDGY
-193 LCKKYVKAATDVLR
+193 LCRKYIKTATDVLR

-225 RNLKRSER
+225 RNLKRGER

-239 LAGCGNAA
+239 LAGCENTA
-247 EDMNR
+247 EDMSK

-272 ERYTKAVQAFDIIR
+272 ERYTKAVQAFGVIR
-286 NDGKIQSF
+286 NDGKIKSF
-294 AGKVDAAIA
+294 AGRVDAAVA
-303 SGDVTTVVSL
+303 SGDVNTVVSL
-313 LKKRPGEFAR
+313 LKKRPGEFAW
-323 RIDFLLRIFDK
+323 RIDFLLRTFDK

-343 GFASVAKD
+343 SFASVAKD

-388 IKNNR
+388 VKNNK
-393 TEAIPEDTMKMV
+393 TKTIPEDVMKMV
-405 IAVCENTLVNI
+405 IAVCESTLVNI

-423 GKVYIDKA
+423 GKVYIDEA
-431 LKDYTVPFSLRSAG
+431 LKNYTVPFSLRSAG

-459 DDNTKVIRPF
+459 DDSAKIIRPF
-469 IWWTNTKDDIIDVD
+469 IWWTNTKDNIIDVD
-483 LSVAVFADDW
+483 LSVAVFADNWD
-493 NCLEHVSYSNLK
+493 CLEHVSYTNLK
-505 SNRFGICHSGDITNG
+505 SSRFGICHSGDITNG

-526 GVAEFIDLDIDK
+526 GVAEFIDLDIEK

-547 VFNVY
+547 AFNVY

-573 DMKSGKI
+573 DMKSGEI

-606 KERVF
+606 RERVLI
-611 VWCDMALTADHVRA
+611 WCDMALTADHVRA

-649 KKPNLYDLFIFNA
+649 KKPNLYDLFTFNA
-662 KARSVITDNPDE
+662 KARGVITDNPDE
-674 SDMLKQCI
+674 ADIRFGLDDNCDVKPSDI
-682 GDKYR
+682 D
-687 LVIKGEWK
+687 
-695 EGIWDEMENGIRLN
+695 
-709 FKDEEMIL
+709 
-717 RNKSNC
+717 
-723 LYDFNHQYYKVKDAN
+723 
-738 LIVVIV
+738 VIV
-744 MGVTEAINYLKM
+744 GKYL
-756 KKMDNDCKTVNPNG
+756 
-770 FGQGIVYRNF
+770 
-780 DYTNKILLA
+780 

>member
-1 MTICLNLSAATGE
+1 
-14 KNKQIVATMNK
+14 MNK

-52 VYDVLVNGLKEITGA
+52 VYDILVNGLKELTGA
-67 DRVYNPMYPNFPE
+67 DKVYNPMYPNFPE
-80 SVMEKDDFELYFNA
+80 SVMEKGDFELYFNA

-107 EEKEERAPLFNT
+107 EEKEERVPLFNT

-152 DDMIFVLNSA
+152 DDMIFILNSA

-171 YKENAACICRLLVD
+171 FKENAACVCRLLVD

-193 LCKKYVKAATDVLR
+193 LCRKYVKTATDVLR

-247 EDMNR
+247 EDMSR

-272 ERYTKAVQAFDIIR
+272 ERYTKAVQAFGVIR
-286 NDGKIQSF
+286 NDGKIKSF
-294 AGKVDAAIA
+294 AGRVDAAVA
-303 SGDVTTVVSL
+303 SGDVNTVVSL

-323 RIDFLLRIFDK
+323 RIDFLLRTFDK

-343 GFASVAKD
+343 SFASVAKD

-388 IKNNR
+388 VKNNK
-393 TEAIPEDTMKMV
+393 TKTIPEDVMKMV
-405 IAVCENTLVNI
+405 IAVCESTLVNI
-416 YGNREFL
+416 YGSRAFL

-431 LKDYTVPFSLRSAG
+431 LRNYTVPFSLRSVG

-459 DDNTKVIRPF
+459 DDSVKIIRPF
-469 IWWTNTKDDIIDVD
+469 IWWTNTKNDIIDVD
-483 LSVAVFADDW
+483 LSVAVFADNWD
-493 NCLEHVSYSNLK
+493 CLEHVSYSNLK
-505 SNRFGICHSGDITNG
+505 SEKFGMYHSGDITNG

-526 GVAEFIDLDIDK
+526 GAAEFIDLDIDK
-538 ALSAGARYA
+538 ALGAGARYA

-552 NFSDEN
+552 NFSNEF
-558 FSKMEHAAFGFMTRN
+558 FSKMEHAAFGFMTREN
-573 DMKSGKI
+573 MESGEI

-611 VWCDMALTADHVRA
+611 IWCDMALTADHVRA

-649 KKPNLYDLFIFNA
+649 KKPNLYDLLMFNV
-662 KARSVITDNPDE
+662 KARGIITANPDE
-674 SDMLKQCI
+674 ADIRFGLDDNCDVKPSDI
-682 GDKYR
+682 D
-687 LVIKGEWK
+687 
-695 EGIWDEMENGIRLN
+695 
-709 FKDEEMIL
+709 
-717 RNKSNC
+717 
-723 LYDFNHQYYKVKDAN
+723 
-738 LIVVIV
+738 VIV
-744 MGVTEAINYLKM
+744 GKYL
-756 KKMDNDCKTVNPNG
+756 
-770 FGQGIVYRNF
+770 
-780 DYTNKILLA
+780 

>member
-1 MTICLNLSAATGE
+1 MENSVFSIILRRKNRVFINDNDMLKSLSGAAGE

-52 VYDVLVNGLKEITGA
+52 VYDILVNGLKEITGA
-67 DRVYNPMYPNFPE
+67 DKVYNPMYPNFPE
-80 SVMEKDDFELYFNA
+80 SVMKKDDFELYFNA
-94 IVHYWSFGTLLPY
+94 IVQYWSFGTILPY

-125 EAGSFDDLNDIFN
+125 EAGSFNDLNDIFN
-138 NLCASKTSLSKSDV
+138 NLCASKTSLSKNDV
-152 DDMIFVLNSA
+152 DDMIFILNSV

-171 YKENAACICRLLVD
+171 FKENAACVCRLLVD

-193 LCKKYVKAATDVLR
+193 LCKKYVKTATDILR
-207 LVTAM
+207 LITAM

-272 ERYTKAVQAFDIIR
+272 ERYTKVVQAFGVIR

-294 AGKVDAAIA
+294 AGKVDAAVA
-303 SGDVTTVVSL
+303 SGDVNAVVSL

-323 RIDFLLRIFDK
+323 RIDFLLRTFDK
-334 DADRKAVIM
+334 DADRKTVIM

-362 HFINKLDGSDDMR
+362 HFINKLNGNDDMR

-388 IKNNR
+388 VKNNK
-393 TEAIPEDTMKMV
+393 TETVSEDAMKMV
-405 IAVCENTLVNI
+405 IAVCESALVNI

-423 GKVYIDKA
+423 GKVYIDEA
-431 LKDYTVPFSLRSAG
+431 LKNYTVPFSLRSAG

-459 DDNTKVIRPF
+459 DDSAKIIRPF
-469 IWWTNTKDDIIDVD
+469 IWWTNTKDNIIDVD
-483 LSVAVFADDW
+483 LSIAVFADDW

-505 SNRFGICHSGDITNG
+505 SSRFGICHSGDITNG

-526 GVAEFIDLDIDK
+526 GVAEFIDLDIEK

-558 FSKMEHAAFGFMTRN
+558 FSKMEHAAFGFMTRS
-573 DMKSGKI
+573 DMKSGEI
-580 FEPSTVKQRM
+580 FEPSMVKQRM

-611 VWCDMALTADHVRA
+611 VWCDMALTADHVKA
-625 GYGGINVESNLPSVV
+625 GFGGINVESNLPSVV

-649 KKPNLYDLFIFNA
+649 KKPNLYDLLMFNV
-662 KARSVITDNPDE
+662 KARGIITANPDE
-674 SDMLKQCI
+674 ADIRFGLDDNCDVKPSDI
-682 GDKYR
+682 D
-687 LVIKGEWK
+687 
-695 EGIWDEMENGIRLN
+695 
-709 FKDEEMIL
+709 
-717 RNKSNC
+717 
-723 LYDFNHQYYKVKDAN
+723 
-738 LIVVIV
+738 VIV
-744 MGVTEAINYLKM
+744 GKYL
-756 KKMDNDCKTVNPNG
+756 
-770 FGQGIVYRNF
+770 
-780 DYTNKILLA
+780 

>member
-1 MTICLNLSAATGE
+1 MENSVFSIILRRKNRVFINDNDMLKSLSGAAGE

-52 VYDVLVNGLKEITGA
+52 VYDILVNGLKEITGA
-67 DRVYNPMYPNFPE
+67 DKVYNPMYPNFPE
-80 SVMEKDDFELYFNA
+80 SVMKKDDFELYFNA

-125 EAGSFDDLNDIFN
+125 EAGSFNDLNDIFN
-138 NLCASKTSLSKSDV
+138 NLCASKTSLSKNDV
-152 DDMIFVLNSA
+152 DDMIFILNSV

-171 YKENAACICRLLVD
+171 FKENAACVCRLLVD

-193 LCKKYVKAATDVLR
+193 LCKKYVKTATDILR
-207 LVTAM
+207 LITAM

-272 ERYTKAVQAFDIIR
+272 ERYTKVVQAFGVIR

-294 AGKVDAAIA
+294 AGKVDAAVA
-303 SGDVTTVVSL
+303 SGDVNAVVSL

-323 RIDFLLRIFDK
+323 RIDFLLRTFDK
-334 DADRKAVIM
+334 DADRKTVIM

-362 HFINKLDGSDDMR
+362 HFINKLNGNDDMR

-388 IKNNR
+388 VKNNK
-393 TEAIPEDTMKMV
+393 TETVSEDAMKMV
-405 IAVCENTLVNI
+405 IAVCESALVNI

-423 GKVYIDKA
+423 GKVYIDEA
-431 LKDYTVPFSLRSAG
+431 LKNYTVPFSLRSAG

-459 DDNTKVIRPF
+459 DDSAKIIRPF
-469 IWWTNTKDDIIDVD
+469 IWWTNTKDNIIDVD
-483 LSVAVFADDW
+483 LSIAVFADDW

-505 SNRFGICHSGDITNG
+505 SSRFGICHSGDITNG

-526 GVAEFIDLDIDK
+526 GVAEFIDLDIEK

-552 NFSDEN
+552 NFSNEN

-573 DMKSGKI
+573 DMKIGEI
-580 FEPSTVKQRM
+580 FESSTVKQRM

-640 VTCKAMVDV
+640 VTCKAIVDV
-649 KKPNLYDLFIFNA
+649 KKPNLYDLFTFNA
-662 KARSVITDNPDE
+662 TARGVITDNPDE
-674 SDMLKQCI
+674 ADIRFGLDDNCDVKPSDI
-682 GDKYR
+682 D
-687 LVIKGEWK
+687 
-695 EGIWDEMENGIRLN
+695 
-709 FKDEEMIL
+709 
-717 RNKSNC
+717 
-723 LYDFNHQYYKVKDAN
+723 
-738 LIVVIV
+738 VIV
-744 MGVTEAINYLKM
+744 GKYL
-756 KKMDNDCKTVNPNG
+756 
-770 FGQGIVYRNF
+770 
-780 DYTNKILLA
+780 

>member
-1 MTICLNLSAATGE
+1 MENSVFNIILRRKNRVFINDNDMLKSLSAAAGE

-37 LFDKLVHMKAKSREV
+37 LFDKLVHMKAKNREV
-52 VYDVLVNGLKEITGA
+52 VYDVLVNGLKELTGA
-67 DRVYNPMYPNFPE
+67 DKVYNPMYPNFPE

-107 EEKEERAPLFNT
+107 EEKKERAPLFNT

-125 EAGSFDDLNDIFN
+125 EAGSFDGLNDIFN

-152 DDMIFVLNSA
+152 NDMIFILNSA

-171 YKENAACICRLLVD
+171 FKENTACICRLLVD

-193 LCKKYVKAATDVLR
+193 LCKKYVKTATDVLR

-239 LAGCGNAA
+239 LADCGNAA

-272 ERYTKAVQAFDIIR
+272 ERYTKVVRAFDVIR

-294 AGKVDAAIA
+294 AGKVDAAVV
-303 SGDVTTVVSL
+303 SKDVNTVVSM

-323 RIDFLLRIFDK
+323 RIDFLLRTFDK

-362 HFINKLDGSDDMR
+362 HFINKLDGSDNMR

-388 IKNNR
+388 VKNDK
-393 TEAIPEDTMKMV
+393 TETVPEDAMKMV
-405 IAVCENTLVNI
+405 ITVCESALVNI

-423 GKVYIDKA
+423 GKVCIDET
-431 LKDYTVPFSLRSAG
+431 LKNYTVPFSLRSAG

-459 DDNTKVIRPF
+459 DDSAKIIRPF
-469 IWWTNTKDDIIDVD
+469 IWWTNTKDNIIDVD
-483 LSVAVFADDW
+483 LSVAIFADDW
-493 NCLEHVSYSNLK
+493 NCLEHVSYNNLE
-505 SNRFGICHSGDITNG
+505 SDRFGICHSGDIING

-526 GVAEFIDLDIDK
+526 GAAEFIDLDIDK

-552 NFSDEN
+552 NFSNES

-573 DMKSGKI
+573 DMKSGEI

-590 DLASAT
+590 DIASAT

-625 GYGGINVESNLPSVV
+625 GFGGINVESNLPSVV

-649 KKPNLYDLFIFNA
+649 KKPNLYDLFTFNA
-662 KARSVITDNPDE
+662 KARGVITDNPDE
-674 SDMLKQCI
+674 ADINFGLDDNCDVKPSDI
-682 GDKYR
+682 D
-687 LVIKGEWK
+687 
-695 EGIWDEMENGIRLN
+695 
-709 FKDEEMIL
+709 
-717 RNKSNC
+717 
-723 LYDFNHQYYKVKDAN
+723 
-738 LIVVIV
+738 VIV
-744 MGVTEAINYLKM
+744 GKYL
-756 KKMDNDCKTVNPNG
+756 
-770 FGQGIVYRNF
+770 
-780 DYTNKILLA
+780 

>member
-1 MTICLNLSAATGE
+1 MENSVFNIILRRKNRVFINDDDMLKSLSAAVGE

-37 LFDKLVHMKAKSREV
+37 LFDKLVHMKAKNREV
-52 VYDVLVNGLKEITGA
+52 MYNTLVNGLKEITGA

-107 EEKEERAPLFNT
+107 EEKKERVPLFNV

-152 DDMIFVLNSA
+152 EDMIFILNSA

-171 YKENAACICRLLVD
+171 FEENAACVCRLLVD
-185 TGVDTDGS
+185 TGVDTDGY
-193 LCKKYVKAATDVLR
+193 LCRKYIKTATDVLR

-225 RNLKRSER
+225 RNLKRGER

-247 EDMNR
+247 EDMSR

-272 ERYTKAVQAFDIIR
+272 ERYTKAVQAFGVIR
-286 NDGKIQSF
+286 NDGKIKSF
-294 AGKVDAAIA
+294 AGRVDAAVA
-303 SGDVTTVVSL
+303 SGDVNTVVSL

-323 RIDFLLRIFDK
+323 RIDFLLRTFDK

-343 GFASVAKD
+343 SFASVAKD

-388 IKNNR
+388 VKNNK
-393 TEAIPEDTMKMV
+393 TKTIPEDVMKMV
-405 IAVCENTLVNI
+405 IAVCESTLVNI

-423 GKVYIDKA
+423 GKVYIDEA
-431 LKDYTVPFSLRSAG
+431 LKNYTVPFSLRSAG

-459 DDNTKVIRPF
+459 DDSAKIIRPF
-469 IWWTNTKDDIIDVD
+469 IWWTNTKDNIIDVD
-483 LSVAVFADDW
+483 LSVAVFADNWD
-493 NCLEHVSYSNLK
+493 CLEHVSYTNLK
-505 SNRFGICHSGDITNG
+505 SSRFGICHSGDITNG

-526 GVAEFIDLDIDK
+526 GVAEFIDLDIEK

-547 VFNVY
+547 AFNVY

-573 DMKSGKI
+573 DMKSGEI

-606 KERVF
+606 RERVLI
-611 VWCDMALTADHVRA
+611 WCDMALTADHVRA

-649 KKPNLYDLFIFNA
+649 KKPNLYDLFTFNA
-662 KARSVITDNPDE
+662 KARGVITDNPDE
-674 SDMLKQCI
+674 ADIRFGLDDNCDVKPSDI
-682 GDKYR
+682 D
-687 LVIKGEWK
+687 
-695 EGIWDEMENGIRLN
+695 
-709 FKDEEMIL
+709 
-717 RNKSNC
+717 
-723 LYDFNHQYYKVKDAN
+723 
-738 LIVVIV
+738 VIV
-744 MGVTEAINYLKM
+744 GKYL
-756 KKMDNDCKTVNPNG
+756 
-770 FGQGIVYRNF
+770 
-780 DYTNKILLA
+780 

>member
-1 MTICLNLSAATGE
+1 MENSVFNIILRRKNRVFINDDDMLKSLSAAVGE

-37 LFDKLVHMKAKSREV
+37 LFDKLVHMKAKNREV
-52 VYDVLVNGLKEITGA
+52 MYDALVNGLKEITGA

-107 EEKEERAPLFNT
+107 EEKKERVPLFNV

-152 DDMIFVLNSA
+152 EDMIFILNSA
-162 KVTLPDEIP
+162 KVTLPNEIP
-171 YKENAACICRLLVD
+171 FKENAACVCRLLVD
-185 TGVDTDGS
+185 TGVDTDGY
-193 LCKKYVKAATDVLR
+193 LCRKYIKTATDVLR

-225 RNLKRSER
+225 RNLKRGER

-239 LAGCGNAA
+239 LAGCENTA
-247 EDMNR
+247 EDMSK
-252 YAGRWIRV
+252 YARRWIRV

-272 ERYTKAVQAFDIIR
+272 ERYTKAVQAFGVIR
-286 NDGKIQSF
+286 NDGKIKSF
-294 AGKVDAAIA
+294 AGRVDAAVA
-303 SGDVTTVVSL
+303 SGDVNTVVSL

-323 RIDFLLRIFDK
+323 RIDFLLRTFDK

-343 GFASVAKD
+343 SFASVAKD

-388 IKNNR
+388 VKNNK
-393 TEAIPEDTMKMV
+393 TKTIPEDVMKMV
-405 IAVCENTLVNI
+405 IAVCESALVNI

-423 GKVYIDKA
+423 GKVYIDEA
-431 LKDYTVPFSLRSAG
+431 LKNYTVPFSLRSAG

-459 DDNTKVIRPF
+459 DDSAKIIRPF
-469 IWWTNTKDDIIDVD
+469 IWWTNTKDNIIDVD
-483 LSVAVFADDW
+483 LSVAVFADNWD
-493 NCLEHVSYSNLK
+493 CLEHVSYTNLK
-505 SNRFGICHSGDITNG
+505 SSRFGICHSGDITNG

-526 GVAEFIDLDIDK
+526 GVAEFIDLDIEK

-547 VFNVY
+547 AFNVY

-573 DMKSGKI
+573 DMKSGEI

-606 KERVF
+606 RERVLI
-611 VWCDMALTADHVRA
+611 WCDMALTADHVRA

-649 KKPNLYDLFIFNA
+649 KKPNLYDLFTFNA
-662 KARSVITDNPDE
+662 KARGVITDNPDE
-674 SDMLKQCI
+674 ADIRFGLDDNCDVKPSDI
-682 GDKYR
+682 D
-687 LVIKGEWK
+687 
-695 EGIWDEMENGIRLN
+695 
-709 FKDEEMIL
+709 
-717 RNKSNC
+717 
-723 LYDFNHQYYKVKDAN
+723 
-738 LIVVIV
+738 VIV
-744 MGVTEAINYLKM
+744 GKYL
-756 KKMDNDCKTVNPNG
+756 
-770 FGQGIVYRNF
+770 
-780 DYTNKILLA
+780 

>member
-1 MTICLNLSAATGE
+1 MENSVFNIILRRKNRVFINDNDMLKSLSAAAGE

-37 LFDKLVHMKAKSREV
+37 LFDKLVHMKAKNREV
-52 VYDVLVNGLKEITGA
+52 VYDVLVNGLKELTGA
-67 DRVYNPMYPNFPE
+67 DKVYNPMYPNFPE

-107 EEKEERAPLFNT
+107 EEKKERAPLFNT

-125 EAGSFDDLNDIFN
+125 EAGSFDGLNDIFN

-152 DDMIFVLNSA
+152 NDMIFILNSA

-171 YKENAACICRLLVD
+171 FKENTACICRLLVD

-193 LCKKYVKAATDVLR
+193 LCKKYVKTATDVLR

-239 LAGCGNAA
+239 LADCGNAA

-272 ERYTKAVQAFDIIR
+272 ERYTKVVRAFDVIR

-294 AGKVDAAIA
+294 AGKVDAAVV
-303 SGDVTTVVSL
+303 SKDVNTVVSM

-323 RIDFLLRIFDK
+323 RIDFLLRTFDK

-388 IKNNR
+388 IKNDKKE
-393 TEAIPEDTMKMV
+393 TIPEDAMKMV
-405 IAVCENTLVNI
+405 IAVCENALVNI

-423 GKVYIDKA
+423 GKVYIDEA

-445 KTMTAVSRGSRIAI
+445 KTMISVSRGSRIAI
-459 DDNTKVIRPF
+459 DDSAKIIRPF
-469 IWWTNTKDDIIDVD
+469 IWWTNTKDNIIDVD
-483 LSVAVFADDW
+483 LSVAIFADDW
-493 NCLEHVSYSNLK
+493 NCLEHVSYNNLE
-505 SNRFGICHSGDITNG
+505 SDRFGICHSGDIING

-526 GVAEFIDLDIDK
+526 GAAEFIDLDIDK

-552 NFSDEN
+552 NFSNEN

-573 DMKSGKI
+573 DMKNGEI

-606 KERVF
+606 KERMF
-611 VWCDMALTADHVRA
+611 IWCDMALTADHVRA

-649 KKPNLYDLFIFNA
+649 KKPNLYDLFTFNA
-662 KARSVITDNPDE
+662 KARGVITDNPDE
-674 SDMLKQCI
+674 ADINFGLDDNCDVKPSDI
-682 GDKYR
+682 D
-687 LVIKGEWK
+687 
-695 EGIWDEMENGIRLN
+695 
-709 FKDEEMIL
+709 
-717 RNKSNC
+717 
-723 LYDFNHQYYKVKDAN
+723 
-738 LIVVIV
+738 VIV
-744 MGVTEAINYLKM
+744 GKYL
-756 KKMDNDCKTVNPNG
+756 
-770 FGQGIVYRNF
+770 
-780 DYTNKILLA
+780 

>member
-1 MTICLNLSAATGE
+1 MENSVFNIILRRKNRVFINDDDMLKSLSAATGE

-37 LFDKLVHMKAKSREV
+37 LFDKLMHMKAKNREV
-52 VYDVLVNGLKEITGA
+52 VYDALVNGLKEITGA
-67 DRVYNPMYPNFPE
+67 DKVYNPMYPNFPK
-80 SVMEKDDFELYFNA
+80 SVMKKDDFELYFNA

-152 DDMIFVLNSA
+152 EDMIFILNSA

-171 YKENAACICRLLVD
+171 FKENTACICRLLVD

-193 LCKKYVKAATDVLR
+193 LCRKYIKTATDVLR

-239 LAGCGNAA
+239 LAGCGNAS

-272 ERYTKAVQAFDIIR
+272 ERYTKVVQAFGVIR

-294 AGKVDAAIA
+294 AGKVDAAVA
-303 SGDVTTVVSL
+303 SGDVNAVVSL

-323 RIDFLLRIFDK
+323 RIDFLLRTFDK
-334 DADRKAVIM
+334 DADRKTVIM

-362 HFINKLDGSDDMR
+362 HFINKLNGNDDMR

-388 IKNNR
+388 VKNNK
-393 TEAIPEDTMKMV
+393 TETVSEDAMKMV
-405 IAVCENTLVNI
+405 IAVCESALVNI

-423 GKVYIDKA
+423 GKVYIDEA
-431 LKDYTVPFSLRSAG
+431 LKNYTVPFSLRSAG

-459 DDNTKVIRPF
+459 DDSAKIIRPF
-469 IWWTNTKDDIIDVD
+469 IWWTNTKDNTIDVD
-483 LSVAVFADDW
+483 LSIAVFADDW

-505 SNRFGICHSGDITNG
+505 SSRFGICHSGDITNG

-526 GVAEFIDLDIDK
+526 GVAEFIDLDIEK

-552 NFSDEN
+552 NFSNEI

-573 DMKSGKI
+573 DMKIGEI

-640 VTCKAMVDV
+640 VTCKAIVDV
-649 KKPNLYDLFIFNA
+649 KKPNLYDLFTFNA
-662 KARSVITDNPDE
+662 TARGVITDNPDE
-674 SDMLKQCI
+674 ADIRFGLDDNCDVKPSDI
-682 GDKYR
+682 D
-687 LVIKGEWK
+687 
-695 EGIWDEMENGIRLN
+695 
-709 FKDEEMIL
+709 
-717 RNKSNC
+717 
-723 LYDFNHQYYKVKDAN
+723 
-738 LIVVIV
+738 VIV
-744 MGVTEAINYLKM
+744 GKYL
-756 KKMDNDCKTVNPNG
+756 
-770 FGQGIVYRNF
+770 
-780 DYTNKILLA
+780 

>member
-1 MTICLNLSAATGE
+1 MENSVFNIILRRKNRVFINDDDMLKSLSAAAGE

-25 NIEVFGYTMSEA
+25 NIEVFGYTMSET
-37 LFDKLVHMKAKSREV
+37 LFDKLVHMKAKNREV
-52 VYDVLVNGLKEITGA
+52 VYDALVSGLKEITGA
-67 DRVYNPMYPNFPE
+67 DKVYNPMYPNFPE

-125 EAGSFDDLNDIFN
+125 EAGSFDDLNNIFN
-138 NLCASKTSLSKSDV
+138 NFCASKTSLSKNDV
-152 DDMIFVLNSA
+152 DDMIFTLNSA

-171 YKENAACICRLLVD
+171 FKENAACVCRLLID

-193 LCKKYVKAATDVLR
+193 LCKKYVKTATDVLR
-207 LVTAM
+207 LITAM

-247 EDMNR
+247 EDMSR
-252 YAGRWIRV
+252 YACKWIRV

-272 ERYTKAVQAFDIIR
+272 EHYTKVVQAFGVIR

-294 AGKVDAAIA
+294 AGKVDAAVA
-303 SGDVTTVVSL
+303 SGDVNAVVSL

-323 RIDFLLRIFDK
+323 RIDFLLRTFDK
-334 DADRKAVIM
+334 DADRKTVIM

-388 IKNNR
+388 VKNDKIE
-393 TEAIPEDTMKMV
+393 TVPEDAMKMV
-405 IAVCENTLVNI
+405 IAVCESALVNI

-423 GKVYIDKA
+423 GKVYINEA

-445 KTMTAVSRGSRIAI
+445 KTMISVSRGSRIAI
-459 DDNTKVIRPF
+459 DDSAKIIRPF
-469 IWWTNTKDDIIDVD
+469 IWWTNTKDNIIDVD

-493 NCLEHVSYSNLK
+493 NCLEHVSYNNLE
-505 SNRFGICHSGDITNG
+505 SDRFGICHSGDIING

-526 GVAEFIDLDIDK
+526 GVAEFIDLDIEK

-552 NFSDEN
+552 NFSNEN
-558 FSKMEHAAFGFMTRN
+558 FSKMEHAAFGFMIRN
-573 DMKSGKI
+573 DMKSGEI

-611 VWCDMALTADHVRA
+611 VWCDMALTADHVRT
-625 GYGGINVESNLPSVV
+625 GFGGINVESNLPSVV
-640 VTCKAMVDV
+640 VTCKSMVDV

-662 KARSVITDNPDE
+662 KARGVITDNPDE
-674 SDMLKQCI
+674 ADIRFGLDDSCDVKPSDI
-682 GDKYR
+682 D
-687 LVIKGEWK
+687 
-695 EGIWDEMENGIRLN
+695 
-709 FKDEEMIL
+709 
-717 RNKSNC
+717 
-723 LYDFNHQYYKVKDAN
+723 
-738 LIVVIV
+738 VIV
-744 MGVTEAINYLKM
+744 GKYL
-756 KKMDNDCKTVNPNG
+756 
-770 FGQGIVYRNF
+770 
-780 DYTNKILLA
+780 

>member
-1 MTICLNLSAATGE
+1 MENSVFNIILRRKNRVFINDDDMLKSLSAAVGE

-37 LFDKLVHMKAKSREV
+37 LFDKLVHMKAKNREV
-52 VYDVLVNGLKEITGA
+52 MYDALVNGLKEITGA

-107 EEKEERAPLFNT
+107 EEKKERVPLFNT

-138 NLCASKTSLSKSDV
+138 NFCASKTSLSKSDV
-152 DDMIFVLNSA
+152 DDMVFILNSA

-171 YKENAACICRLLVD
+171 FKENTACICRLLVD

-193 LCKKYVKAATDVLR
+193 LCRKYIKTATDVLR

-225 RNLKRSER
+225 RNLKRGER

-247 EDMNR
+247 EDMSR

-272 ERYTKAVQAFDIIR
+272 ERYTKVVQAFGVIR
-286 NDGKIQSF
+286 NDGKIKSF
-294 AGKVDAAIA
+294 AGRVDAAVA
-303 SGDVTTVVSL
+303 SGDVNTVVSL

-323 RIDFLLRIFDK
+323 RIDFLLRTFDK

-343 GFASVAKD
+343 SFASVAKD

-388 IKNNR
+388 VKNNK
-393 TEAIPEDTMKMV
+393 TKTIPEDVMKMV
-405 IAVCENTLVNI
+405 VAVCESTLVNI

-423 GKVYIDKA
+423 GKVYIDEA
-431 LKDYTVPFSLRSAG
+431 LKNYTVPFSLRSAG

-459 DDNTKVIRPF
+459 DDSAKIIRPF
-469 IWWTNTKDDIIDVD
+469 IWWTNTKDNIIDVD
-483 LSVAVFADDW
+483 LSVAVFADNWD
-493 NCLEHVSYSNLK
+493 CLEHVSYTNLK
-505 SNRFGICHSGDITNG
+505 SSRFGICHSGDITNG

-526 GVAEFIDLDIDK
+526 GVAEFIDLDIEK

-547 VFNVY
+547 AFNVY

-573 DMKSGKI
+573 DMKSGEI

-606 KERVF
+606 RERVLI
-611 VWCDMALTADHVRA
+611 WCDMALTADHVRA

-649 KKPNLYDLFIFNA
+649 KKPNLYDLFTFNA
-662 KARSVITDNPDE
+662 KARGVITDNPDE
-674 SDMLKQCI
+674 ADIRFGLDDNCDVKPSDI
-682 GDKYR
+682 D
-687 LVIKGEWK
+687 
-695 EGIWDEMENGIRLN
+695 
-709 FKDEEMIL
+709 
-717 RNKSNC
+717 
-723 LYDFNHQYYKVKDAN
+723 
-738 LIVVIV
+738 VIV
-744 MGVTEAINYLKM
+744 GKYL
-756 KKMDNDCKTVNPNG
+756 
-770 FGQGIVYRNF
+770 
-780 DYTNKILLA
+780 

>member
-1 MTICLNLSAATGE
+1 MENSVFNIILRRKNRVFINDDDMLKSLSGAAGE

-52 VYDVLVNGLKEITGA
+52 VYDVLVNGLKELTGA
-67 DRVYNPMYPNFPE
+67 DKVYNPMYPNFPE

-107 EEKEERAPLFNT
+107 EEKKERAPLFNT

-125 EAGSFDDLNDIFN
+125 DVGSFEDLNDIFN

-152 DDMIFVLNSA
+152 EDIIFILNSA

-171 YKENAACICRLLVD
+171 FKENAACVCRLLVD

-193 LCKKYVKAATDVLR
+193 LCKKYVKTATDVLR
-207 LVTAM
+207 LITAM

-247 EDMNR
+247 EDMSR

-272 ERYTKAVQAFDIIR
+272 ERYTKAVQAFSVIR

-323 RIDFLLRIFDK
+323 RIDFLLRTFNK

-388 IKNNR
+388 VKNDK
-393 TEAIPEDTMKMV
+393 TESIPEDAMKMV
-405 IAVCENTLVNI
+405 IAVCENALINI

-423 GKVYIDKA
+423 GKVYIDEG

-459 DDNTKVIRPF
+459 DDSAKIIRPF

-505 SNRFGICHSGDITNG
+505 SSRFGICHSGDITNG

-526 GVAEFIDLDIDK
+526 GVAEFIDLDIEK

-558 FSKMEHAAFGFMTRN
+558 FSKMEHAAFGFMTRS
-573 DMKSGKI
+573 DMNSGEI
-580 FEPSTVKQRM
+580 FEPSMVKQRM

-611 VWCDMALTADHVRA
+611 VWCDMALTADHVKA
-625 GYGGINVESNLPSVV
+625 GFGGINVESNLPSVV

-649 KKPNLYDLFIFNA
+649 KKPNLYDLLMFNV
-662 KARSVITDNPDE
+662 KARGIITANPDE
-674 SDMLKQCI
+674 ADIRFGLDDNCDVKPSDI
-682 GDKYR
+682 D
-687 LVIKGEWK
+687 
-695 EGIWDEMENGIRLN
+695 
-709 FKDEEMIL
+709 
-717 RNKSNC
+717 
-723 LYDFNHQYYKVKDAN
+723 
-738 LIVVIV
+738 VIV
-744 MGVTEAINYLKM
+744 GKYL
-756 KKMDNDCKTVNPNG
+756 
-770 FGQGIVYRNF
+770 
-780 DYTNKILLA
+780 

>member
-1 MTICLNLSAATGE
+1 MENSVFNIILRRKNRVFINDDDMLKSLSAATGE

-37 LFDKLVHMKAKSREV
+37 LFDKLLHMKAKNREV
-52 VYDVLVNGLKEITGA
+52 VYDALVNGLKEITGA
-67 DRVYNPMYPNFPE
+67 DKVYNPMYPNFPK
-80 SVMEKDDFELYFNA
+80 SVMKKDDFELYFNA

-152 DDMIFVLNSA
+152 EDMIFILNSA

-171 YKENAACICRLLVD
+171 FKENTACICRLLVD

-193 LCKKYVKAATDVLR
+193 LCRKYIKTATDVLR

-239 LAGCGNAA
+239 LAGCGNAS

-272 ERYTKAVQAFDIIR
+272 ERYTKIVQAFGVIR

-294 AGKVDAAIA
+294 GGKVDAAIA

-323 RIDFLLRIFDK
+323 RIDFLLRTFDK
-334 DADRKAVIM
+334 DADRKTVIM

-362 HFINKLDGSDDMR
+362 HFINKLNGNDDMR

-388 IKNNR
+388 VKNNK
-393 TEAIPEDTMKMV
+393 TEAIPEDTIKMV
-405 IAVCENTLVNI
+405 IAVCENALVNI

-423 GKVYIDKA
+423 GKVYIDEV

-459 DDNTKVIRPF
+459 DDSAKIIRPF

-505 SNRFGICHSGDITNG
+505 SSRFGICHSGDITNG

-552 NFSDEN
+552 NFSNEC
-558 FSKMEHAAFGFMTRN
+558 FSKMDHAAFGFMTRS
-573 DMKSGKI
+573 DMKSGEI
-580 FEPSTVKQRM
+580 FEPSTVKQRI

-611 VWCDMALTADHVRA
+611 IWCDMALTADHVRA

-662 KARSVITDNPDE
+662 KARGIITDNPDE
-674 SDMLKQCI
+674 ADIRFGLDDNCDVKPSDI
-682 GDKYR
+682 D
-687 LVIKGEWK
+687 
-695 EGIWDEMENGIRLN
+695 
-709 FKDEEMIL
+709 
-717 RNKSNC
+717 
-723 LYDFNHQYYKVKDAN
+723 
-738 LIVVIV
+738 VIV
-744 MGVTEAINYLKM
+744 GKYL
-756 KKMDNDCKTVNPNG
+756 
-770 FGQGIVYRNF
+770 
-780 DYTNKILLA
+780 

>member
-1 MTICLNLSAATGE
+1 MENSVFNIILRRKNRVFINDDDMLKSLSAAVGE

-37 LFDKLVHMKAKSREV
+37 LFDKLVHMKAKNREV
-52 VYDVLVNGLKEITGA
+52 MYDALVNGLKEITGA

-107 EEKEERAPLFNT
+107 EEKKERVPLFNT

-125 EAGSFDDLNDIFN
+125 NAGSFDDLNDIFN

-152 DDMIFVLNSA
+152 EDMIFILNSA
-162 KVTLPDEIP
+162 KVALPDEIP
-171 YKENAACICRLLVD
+171 FKENTACVCRLLVD

-193 LCKKYVKAATDVLR
+193 LCKKYVKTATDVLR

-272 ERYTKAVQAFDIIR
+272 ERYTKVVQAFGIIR

-294 AGKVDAAIA
+294 GGKVDAAIA

-323 RIDFLLRIFDK
+323 RIDFLLRTFDK
-334 DADRKAVIM
+334 DADRKTVIM

-362 HFINKLDGSDDMR
+362 HFINKLNGNDDMR

-388 IKNNR
+388 VKNNK
-393 TEAIPEDTMKMV
+393 TETVSEDAMKMV
-405 IAVCENTLVNI
+405 IAVCESALVNI

-423 GKVYIDKA
+423 GKVYIDEA
-431 LKDYTVPFSLRSAG
+431 LKNYTVPFSLRSAG

-459 DDNTKVIRPF
+459 DDSAKIIRPF
-469 IWWTNTKDDIIDVD
+469 IWWTNTKDNIIDVD
-483 LSVAVFADDW
+483 LSIAVFADDW

-505 SNRFGICHSGDITNG
+505 SSRFGICHSGDITNG

-526 GVAEFIDLDIDK
+526 GVAEFIDLDIEK

-552 NFSDEN
+552 NFSNEN

-573 DMKSGKI
+573 DMKIGEI

-640 VTCKAMVDV
+640 VTCKAMVDI
-649 KKPNLYDLFIFNA
+649 KKPNLYDLFTFNA
-662 KARSVITDNPDE
+662 TARGVITDNPDE
-674 SDMLKQCI
+674 ADIRFGLDDNCNVKPSDI
-682 GDKYR
+682 D
-687 LVIKGEWK
+687 
-695 EGIWDEMENGIRLN
+695 
-709 FKDEEMIL
+709 
-717 RNKSNC
+717 
-723 LYDFNHQYYKVKDAN
+723 
-738 LIVVIV
+738 VIV
-744 MGVTEAINYLKM
+744 GKYL
-756 KKMDNDCKTVNPNG
+756 
-770 FGQGIVYRNF
+770 
-780 DYTNKILLA
+780 

>member
-1 MTICLNLSAATGE
+1 MENSVFNIILRRKNRVFINDDDMLKSLSVAAGE

-37 LFDKLVHMKAKSREV
+37 LFDKLVHMKVKNREV
-52 VYDVLVNGLKEITGA
+52 VYDALVNGLKELTGA
-67 DRVYNPMYPNFPE
+67 DKVYNPMYPNFPE

-107 EEKEERAPLFNT
+107 EEKKERAPLFNT

-125 EAGSFDDLNDIFN
+125 DAGSFDDLNDIFN

-152 DDMIFVLNSA
+152 DDMIFILNSA

-171 YKENAACICRLLVD
+171 FKENVACVCRLFVD
-185 TGVDTDGS
+185 TGIDTDGS
-193 LCKKYVKAATDVLR
+193 LCKKYVKTATDVLR

-239 LAGCGNAA
+239 LAGCENAA
-247 EDMNR
+247 EDMSR
-252 YAGRWIRV
+252 YAGKWTRV

-272 ERYTKAVQAFDIIR
+272 ERYTKVVQAFGVIR

-294 AGKVDAAIA
+294 AGKVDAAVA
-303 SGDVTTVVSL
+303 SGNVNTVVSM

-323 RIDFLLRIFDK
+323 RIDFLLRTFDK

-388 IKNNR
+388 VKNDK

-405 IAVCENTLVNI
+405 IAVCENALVNI

-423 GKVYIDKA
+423 GKVYIDEV

-459 DDNTKVIRPF
+459 DDNTKIIRPF

-493 NCLEHVSYSNLK
+493 NCLEHVSYNNLE
-505 SNRFGICHSGDITNG
+505 SDRFGICHSGDIING

-526 GVAEFIDLDIDK
+526 GAAEFIDLDIDK

-552 NFSDEN
+552 NFSNEN

-573 DMKSGKI
+573 DMKSGEI

-625 GYGGINVESNLPSVV
+625 GFGGINVESNLPSVV

-649 KKPNLYDLFIFNA
+649 KKPNLYDLFTFNA
-662 KARSVITDNPDE
+662 KARGVITDNPDE
-674 SDMLKQCI
+674 ADINFGLDDNCDVKPSDI
-682 GDKYR
+682 D
-687 LVIKGEWK
+687 
-695 EGIWDEMENGIRLN
+695 
-709 FKDEEMIL
+709 
-717 RNKSNC
+717 
-723 LYDFNHQYYKVKDAN
+723 
-738 LIVVIV
+738 VIV
-744 MGVTEAINYLKM
+744 GKYL
-756 KKMDNDCKTVNPNG
+756 
-770 FGQGIVYRNF
+770 
-780 DYTNKILLA
+780 

>member
-1 MTICLNLSAATGE
+1 MENSVFSIILRRKNRVFINDNDMLKSLSGAAGE

-52 VYDVLVNGLKEITGA
+52 VYDILVNGLKEITGA
-67 DRVYNPMYPNFPE
+67 DKVYNPMYPNFPE
-80 SVMEKDDFELYFNA
+80 SVMKKDDFELYFNA
-94 IVHYWSFGTLLPY
+94 IVHCWSFGTLLPY

-125 EAGSFDDLNDIFN
+125 EAGSFNDLNDIFN
-138 NLCASKTSLSKSDV
+138 NLCASKTSLSKNDV
-152 DDMIFVLNSA
+152 DDMIFILNSV

-171 YKENAACICRLLVD
+171 FKENAACVCRLLVD

-193 LCKKYVKAATDVLR
+193 LCKKYVKTATDILR
-207 LVTAM
+207 LITAM

-272 ERYTKAVQAFDIIR
+272 ERYTKVVQAFGVIR

-294 AGKVDAAIA
+294 AGKVDAAVA
-303 SGDVTTVVSL
+303 SGDVNAVVSL

-323 RIDFLLRIFDK
+323 RIDFLLRTFDK
-334 DADRKAVIM
+334 DADRKTVIM

-362 HFINKLDGSDDMR
+362 HFINKLNGNDDMR

-388 IKNNR
+388 VKNNK
-393 TEAIPEDTMKMV
+393 TETVSEDAMKMV
-405 IAVCENTLVNI
+405 IAVCESALVNI

-423 GKVYIDKA
+423 GKVYIDEA
-431 LKDYTVPFSLRSAG
+431 LKNYTVPFSLRSAG

-459 DDNTKVIRPF
+459 DDSAKIIRPF
-469 IWWTNTKDDIIDVD
+469 IWWTNTKDNIIDVD
-483 LSVAVFADDW
+483 LSIAVFADDW

-505 SNRFGICHSGDITNG
+505 SSRFGICHSGDITNG

-526 GVAEFIDLDIDK
+526 GVAEFIDLDIEK

-552 NFSDEN
+552 NFSNEN

-573 DMKSGKI
+573 DMKIGEI

-640 VTCKAMVDV
+640 VTCKAIVDV
-649 KKPNLYDLFIFNA
+649 KKPNLYDLFTFNA
-662 KARSVITDNPDE
+662 TARGVITDNPDE
-674 SDMLKQCI
+674 ADIRFGLDDNCDVKPSDI
-682 GDKYR
+682 D
-687 LVIKGEWK
+687 
-695 EGIWDEMENGIRLN
+695 
-709 FKDEEMIL
+709 
-717 RNKSNC
+717 
-723 LYDFNHQYYKVKDAN
+723 
-738 LIVVIV
+738 VIV
-744 MGVTEAINYLKM
+744 GKYL
-756 KKMDNDCKTVNPNG
+756 
-770 FGQGIVYRNF
+770 
-780 DYTNKILLA
+780 